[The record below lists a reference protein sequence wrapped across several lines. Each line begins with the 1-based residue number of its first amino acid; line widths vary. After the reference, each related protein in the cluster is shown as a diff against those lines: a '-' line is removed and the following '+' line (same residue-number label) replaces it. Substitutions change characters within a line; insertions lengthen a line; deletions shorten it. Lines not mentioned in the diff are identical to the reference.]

1 MIDKRCLLVEEAQ
14 EGPPRA
20 LTVRVSVWD
29 RQYVPSVPG
38 LHTVLPLQ
46 EVRILSGN

>member
-1 MIDKRCLLVEEAQ
+1 MIDKRCLLIEEAQ
-14 EGPPRA
+14 EVPPRA

-29 RQYVPSVPG
+29 RQYVPTVSW

-46 EVRILSGN
+46 EALIPGGN